1 MKYVLLLRFTINKN
15 MKLEIKE
22 LHTSIKEKMD
32 GRTNIWLNGKT
43 RISQSELSR
52 ILTGRLK
59 PSTKQ
64 LEKINTALGTDFK

>member
-1 MKYVLLLRFTINKN
+1 LLLRSTIKKN

-32 GRTNIWLNGKT
+32 GRTNIWLNRKT

-52 ILTGRLK
+52 ILTGRLR
-59 PSTKQ
+59 PSTRQ
-64 LEKINTALGTDFK
+64 LEKINIALGTDFK